1 MVENPMQ
8 ALLAAAVLA
17 LLTIGFTSINDRI
30 GDSNDRID
38 ETNERITRLEER
50 LEARFVSIDARFAS
64 IESRFASIEAR
75 IAAQDDKIDEINL
88 KLTALIAA
96 LGLTDQVD
104 GALAGTAAAGG
115 TPVQDRSSTE

>member
-17 LLTIGFTSINDRI
+17 LLTVGFTSINDRI
-30 GDSNDRID
+30 NDSNDRID
-38 ETNERITRLEER
+38 ETNERIIRLDER
-50 LEARFVSIDARFAS
+50 LEARFAS
-64 IESRFASIEAR
+64 IEARFASIEAR

-104 GALAGTAAAGG
+104 GALAGTVAAGG
-115 TPVQDRSSTE
+115 TPVQDCSSTE